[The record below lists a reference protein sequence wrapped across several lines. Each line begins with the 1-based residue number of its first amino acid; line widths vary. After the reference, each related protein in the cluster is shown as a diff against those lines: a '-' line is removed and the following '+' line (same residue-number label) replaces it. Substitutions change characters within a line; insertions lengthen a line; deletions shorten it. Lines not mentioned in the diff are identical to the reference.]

1 MEWMNYPLLAAIL
14 GILIAQGLKVPI
26 YFVKQRKVQGDLVF
40 STGGMP
46 SSHSAS
52 VTALATAIGVQEGF
66 TSSIFA
72 LATIFAVITMFDASG
87 VRRQAGE
94 HSIVINQ
101 LLEFVHGLTDK
112 SHTVQTEKLREML
125 GHKPAEVFVGG
136 ILGVVIAY
144 VLSLLI

>member
-1 MEWMNYPLLAAIL
+1 MDWMNYPLLAASL
-14 GILIAQGLKVPI
+14 GIIIAQGLKVPI
-26 YFVKQRKVQGDLVF
+26 NFVKNRKIQGDLVL

-52 VTALATAIGVQEGF
+52 VTALATAIGIQEGF

-101 LLEFVHGLTDK
+101 LIEFVHGLTDK
-112 SHTVQTEKLREML
+112 SHTVQAEKLREML

-136 ILGVVIAY
+136 VLGIIISY
-144 VLSLLI
+144 VLSIFI